1 MGYMFNLRVR
11 VYKDVIQVSQHVNIQ
26 EIQKNIIHKPLE
38 SGRGIS
44 KSERHNTPFKRPI
57 SGLESSF
64 PFITFCYSDQVIGM
78 MKIDFCIY
86 LCFSWRIEQV
96 TDEGKRISVLFGVL
110 VQA

>member
-26 EIQKNIIHKPLE
+26 EIRKNIIHKPLE

-57 SGLESSF
+57 SGPEGSF
-64 PFITFCYSDQVIGM
+64 PFITFCYSDQMVSM
-78 MKIDFCIY
+78 TKIDFCIDF
-86 LCFSWRIEQV
+86 CFSWRVKEV
-96 TDEGKRISVLFGVL
+96 ADEG
-110 VQA
+110 